1 MHTSWLLRLNLLAV
15 LLLGCRGTAPAPPAD
30 DCTPATQAAS
40 PTQVG
45 LLQRLDPA
53 VLQRLAQANTPDA
66 AGALSRNVAG
76 YFHVRFQMGVSALAD
91 FAVATNNAA
100 AADMAIR
107 SLEYSY
113 GYQTAAGDF
122 QFIQPSNL
130 PGTPTAADL
139 ASGVAFF
146 LSSVGA
152 ATTALSESSWF
163 ANDGST
169 ATLRTRLQNLRG
181 GIRAS
186 LNYLK
191 QQAGVLQQADARAP
205 NRLIYDAI
213 AYYAL
218 GSYLADTA
226 AQNTGL
232 RFAQLALA
240 QQHATGYFIEGSGY
254 DSSYQG
260 VSLAL
265 LARLLVIL
273 PNTQPLKPQVW
284 RALSCGCQW
293 QATRILPSGEIS
305 TAGNSRVYPGGEQF
319 LGQEKQVAYVSTMQG
334 FWAYAIF
341 ANNPAFGET
350 AWRIANYYN

>member
-1 MHTSWLLRLNLLAV
+1 MHTSWLLLLSLMAF
-15 LLLGCRGTAPAPPAD
+15 LLIGCRAAAPAPPTNNCA
-30 DCTPATQAAS
+30 PAPQATS
-40 PTQVG
+40 PTQVA
-45 LLQRLDPA
+45 LLQRLDPT

-66 AGALSRNVAG
+66 TGALGRNVAG
-76 YFHVRFQMGVSALAD
+76 YFHVRFQLGLSAQTD
-91 FAVATNNAA
+91 FAVAANNVSPAE
-100 AADMAIR
+100 MAIR
-107 SLEYSY
+107 ALEYSY
-113 GYQTAAGDF
+113 SYQTAAGDF

-152 ATTALSESSWF
+152 ATTSLTESSWF
-163 ANDGST
+163 AGSGST
-169 ATLRTRLQNLRG
+169 AALRTRLQALRG

-191 QQAGVLQQADARAP
+191 LQASVLQQADALAP
-205 NRLIYDAI
+205 NRLLYDAI

-218 GSYLADTA
+218 GNFLADA
-226 AQNTGL
+226 EAQSIGL
-232 RFAQLALA
+232 RFVQLALA
-240 QQHATGYFIEGSGY
+240 QQHATGYFVEGSGY

-265 LARLLVIL
+265 LARLHVLL
-273 PNTQPLKPQVW
+273 PNAEPIKQQVW
-284 RALSCGCQW
+284 NALSCGCQW

-319 LGQEKQVAYVSTMQG
+319 LGQEKQVAYASTIQG
-334 FWAYAIF
+334 FFAYALL
-341 ANNPAFGET
+341 ANNPSFNEM
-350 AWRIANYYN
+350 AWRIANHYD